1 LIGRCHGFSPDKG
14 PKWHD
19 WNLFVGQAQTVD
31 QTYTYQRKISSSF
44 TGTNKIHRFPMVNAP
59 FAEMKIVYDLKI
71 LQRYTRKAYLLLE
84 FWHQICVL
92 IVAIYPIQVEQLTA
106 EP

>member
-1 LIGRCHGFSPDKG
+1 
-14 PKWHD
+14 
-19 WNLFVGQAQTVD
+19 
-31 QTYTYQRKISSSF
+31 
-44 TGTNKIHRFPMVNAP
+44 MVNAP